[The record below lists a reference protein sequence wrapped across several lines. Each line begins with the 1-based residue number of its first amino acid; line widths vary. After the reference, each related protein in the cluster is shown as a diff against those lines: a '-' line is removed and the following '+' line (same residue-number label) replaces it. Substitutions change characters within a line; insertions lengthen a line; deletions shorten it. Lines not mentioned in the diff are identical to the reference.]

1 MNEKICKKVGEVI
14 MDIDL
19 ENKINELKTRAWDFD
34 AVYDLR
40 QLKSIYGENNNCSIK
55 LAEVYLQ
62 SLNHFSIF
70 KSKETSREEI
80 ADEAK
85 RVYEQ
90 YKASEAVTRYYLSIL
105 EQLLSVRNN
114 KDENQEIE
122 IEAKR
127 VYKQSNASEAITRSY
142 LSFLGN
148 IVLLLQNKYELNKI
162 VDDIKEI
169 FNLNQTSKKI
179 AKVCVDTLF
188 EFIEYKSKDADVT
201 YITEAV
207 MEIVSLYPQL
217 IGRFDGYIDYLMVFR
232 DFSKESLSKTV
243 EIIKV
248 FNQWCENEQLI
259 EHSRYSFM
267 FETYG
272 VLSGN
277 DMKRLLEIFFE
288 VQRIKSKLIVRDFK
302 NLKFGHYT
310 DGKVLQIHLKPNIK
324 EDENYKIT
332 SKSRLNNVN
341 YMNDPSEGKVLDQ
354 FLELD
359 STLLDSSLKAS
370 PWFLMSLT
378 TAIDRLA
385 MWSQY
390 GDQAE
395 GVCLVLNS
403 SDFREASYLNPSN
416 MFKENPNRTLSDY
429 DKGLRALEELGG
441 KNRNKDYI
449 YRIGY
454 LSISGETEAVLK
466 PEFNTCL
473 GETDVNEIN
482 SLLKQLKEKIKGID
496 KINKSVLY
504 EKVDEC
510 LEEIRYLFKLA
521 DYSYES
527 ELRVLRYVQLESNNR
542 EIMIDDS
549 GEVAKIYI
557 ERDYPIQIEEVIF
570 GPKFPNPENV
580 TPLLQLLDK
589 DIKFSQSKI
598 PFK

>member
-1 MNEKICKKVGEVI
+1 MGT
-14 MDIDL
+14 DI
-19 ENKINELKTRAWDFD
+19 ENKINELRAIAWDFD
-34 AVYDLR
+34 TVYDLR
-40 QLKSIYGENNNCSIK
+40 QVKCIYGENDNCSIK

-62 SLNHFSIF
+62 SLYHLSIF
-70 KSKETSREEI
+70 KSKEISRKEI

-85 RVYEQ
+85 RVFEQ
-90 YKASEAVTRYYLSIL
+90 YKASETVTRYYLKIL
-105 EQLLSVRNN
+105 DQLLSVRNS
-114 KDENQEIE
+114 KAENQVLE
-122 IEAKR
+122 IEAKQ
-127 VYKQSNASEAITRSY
+127 VYKQSNASEAITSCY
-142 LSFLGN
+142 LSFLKSLVIFG
-148 IVLLLQNKYELNKI
+148 QKEYELNKI
-162 VDDIKEI
+162 VDEIKEI
-169 FNLNQTSKKI
+169 FNLNQISKKI
-179 AKVCVDTLF
+179 AKDCVDTLF
-188 EFIEYKSKDADVT
+188 EFIECEIKDADVT

-217 IGRFDGYIDYLMVFR
+217 IGRFDRYIDNLTIFQV
-232 DFSKESLSKTV
+232 FSKESLSKPV
-243 EIIKV
+243 EILKI
-248 FNQWCENEQLI
+248 FNQQCENEQLI
-259 EHSRYSFM
+259 KHSKYSFM

-272 VLSGN
+272 VLSSN
-277 DMKRLLEIFFE
+277 DMKRLLEIFLE
-288 VQRIKSKLIVRDFK
+288 VQRIKSKLIVRDFN

-310 DGKVLQIHLKPNIK
+310 NGKVLQIHLKPNIK
-324 EDENYKIT
+324 ENENYKIT

-359 STLLDSSLKAS
+359 STLLDSSLKPS

-390 GDQAE
+390 GAQAE

-403 SDFREASYLNPSN
+403 SDFLEGSYINPSN
-416 MFKENPNRTLSDY
+416 MFKENPNRTISDY
-429 DKGLRALEELGG
+429 EEGQRTLEELWG

-454 LSISGETEAVLK
+454 LSISGETEAVMK
-466 PEFNTCL
+466 PEYNTCF
-473 GETDVNEIN
+473 GKKDIDQIN
-482 SLLKQLKEKIKGID
+482 YLLTQLKEKIKRID
-496 KINKSVLY
+496 KNKKSVLY
-504 EKVDEC
+504 EKIDEC

-527 ELRVLRYVQLESNNR
+527 ELRVLRYVQLESKNR
-542 EIMIDDS
+542 NIKIDDS
-549 GEVAKIYI
+549 GEVAKLYI

>member
-1 MNEKICKKVGEVI
+1 

-19 ENKINELKTRAWDFD
+19 KNKIDELTDIAWDFD
-34 AVYDLR
+34 TVYDLSQVKR
-40 QLKSIYGENNNCSIK
+40 IYGENDNGSIK
-55 LAEVYLQ
+55 LAEAYLK
-62 SLNHFSIF
+62 SLNHLPIF
-70 KSKETSREEI
+70 KSKERSRKEI
-80 ADEAK
+80 ADEAQ

-90 YKASEAVTRYYLSIL
+90 YKTSETVTRYYLKIL
-105 EQLLSVRNN
+105 EQLLSVRNS

-122 IEAKR
+122 IEAKE
-127 VYKQSNASEAITRSY
+127 VYKQSNASEVITRCY

-148 IVLLLQNKYELNKI
+148 LTLFRQKKYELNKI

-179 AKVCVDTLF
+179 AKDCVDILF
-188 EFIEYKSKDADVT
+188 EFIEYKIKDADVT

-207 MEIVSLYPQL
+207 MEIISLYPQL
-217 IGRFDGYIDYLMVFR
+217 IGRFDRYIDYLTIFQ

-243 EIIKV
+243 EILKI
-248 FNQWCENEQLI
+248 FNQQCENEQLK
-259 EHSRYSFM
+259 EHSKYSFM

-272 VLSGN
+272 VLSSN
-277 DMKRLLEIFFE
+277 DMKRLLEIFLE

-310 DGKVLQIHLKPNIK
+310 NGKVLQIHLKPNVK
-324 EDENYKIT
+324 ENENYKIT

-359 STLLDSSLKAS
+359 STLLDSSLKPS

-390 GDQAE
+390 GAQAE

-403 SDFREASYLNPSN
+403 SDFLEGSYFNHSN
-416 MFKENPNRTLSDY
+416 MFKENPKRTLSDY
-429 DKGLRALEELGG
+429 DKGLRALEELRG

-454 LSISGETEAVLK
+454 LSVSGETEAVLK
-466 PEFNTCL
+466 PEFNTCF
-473 GETDVNEIN
+473 GKTDIEEIN
-482 SLLKQLKEKIKGID
+482 SLLIRLKEKIKRIV
-496 KINKSVLY
+496 KNKKSVLY
-504 EKVDEC
+504 EKIDEC

-542 EIMIDDS
+542 NIKIDDS
-549 GEVAKIYI
+549 GEVAKLYI

-570 GPKFPNPENV
+570 GPKFQNPENV

>member
-1 MNEKICKKVGEVI
+1 MNIDIEK
-14 MDIDL
+14 
-19 ENKINELKTRAWDFD
+19 KINDLKVLAQDFY
-34 AVYDLR
+34 ARYDLKYV
-40 QLKSIYGENNNCSIK
+40 KSIYGGNDNCSIK

-62 SLNHFSIF
+62 SLNNLSIVNRQ
-70 KSKETSREEI
+70 KASKKEI

-90 YKASEAVTRYYLSIL
+90 YKASEIVTIYYLRIL
-105 EQLLSVRNN
+105 ENLLFDQKIKN
-114 KDENQEIE
+114 EYQEIE
-122 IEAKR
+122 IEAKQ
-127 VYKQSNASEAITRSY
+127 VYKQNETSEVIAKCY
-142 LSFLGN
+142 LSILHRLASF
-148 IVLLLQNKYELNKI
+148 QKKKYELNKT
-162 VDDIKEI
+162 VDDIKEV
-169 FNLNQTSKKI
+169 FNLNQDSAKI
-179 AKVCVDTLF
+179 AKECVNTLF
-188 EFIEYKSKDADVT
+188 NIIESRILDAEVT

-207 MEIVSLYPQL
+207 MEIVSFYPQL
-217 IGRFDGYIDYLMVFR
+217 IGRFDRFIDYLTIFQG
-232 DFSKESLSKTV
+232 FSKKELSKAV
-243 EIIKV
+243 EIIKI
-248 FNQWCENEQLI
+248 FNQQCENEQLI
-259 EHSRYSFM
+259 EHSKYSFM

-277 DMKRLLEIFFE
+277 DMKRLLEIFLE
-288 VQRIKSKLIVRDFK
+288 VQSIKSKLIVRDFE

-310 DGKVLQIHLKPNIK
+310 NGKVLQIHLTPNIK
-324 EDENYKIT
+324 DDENYKIT

-359 STLLDSSLKAS
+359 STLRDSSLKPS

-403 SDFREASYLNPSN
+403 SDFLEGSYINPSK
-416 MFKENPNRTLSDY
+416 MFKENPKRTLSDY
-429 DKGLRALEELGG
+429 DKELRALEELRG

-449 YRIGY
+449 YRIVY
-454 LSISGETEAVLK
+454 LSILGETEVVMK
-466 PEFNTCL
+466 PEFNTCF
-473 GETDVNEIN
+473 GKTDIEEIN
-482 SLLKQLKEKIKGID
+482 SLLIRLKEKINRID
-496 KINKSVLY
+496 KNKKSVLY
-504 EKVDEC
+504 EKIDEC

-542 EIMIDDS
+542 NIKIDDS
-549 GEVAKIYI
+549 GEVAKLYI

-570 GPKFPNPENV
+570 GPKFQKPENV

>member
-1 MNEKICKKVGEVI
+1 
-14 MDIDL
+14 
-19 ENKINELKTRAWDFD
+19 
-34 AVYDLR
+34 
-40 QLKSIYGENNNCSIK
+40 
-55 LAEVYLQ
+55 
-62 SLNHFSIF
+62 
-70 KSKETSREEI
+70 
-80 ADEAK
+80 
-85 RVYEQ
+85 
-90 YKASEAVTRYYLSIL
+90 
-105 EQLLSVRNN
+105 
-114 KDENQEIE
+114 
-122 IEAKR
+122 
-127 VYKQSNASEAITRSY
+127 
-142 LSFLGN
+142 
-148 IVLLLQNKYELNKI
+148 
-162 VDDIKEI
+162 
-169 FNLNQTSKKI
+169 
-179 AKVCVDTLF
+179 
-188 EFIEYKSKDADVT
+188 
-201 YITEAV
+201 

-217 IGRFDGYIDYLMVFR
+217 IGRFDRYIDYLTIFQ

-243 EIIKV
+243 EILKI
-248 FNQWCENEQLI
+248 FNQQCENEQLI
-259 EHSRYSFM
+259 EHSKYSFM

-272 VLSGN
+272 VLSSN
-277 DMKRLLEIFFE
+277 DMKRLLEIFLE

-310 DGKVLQIHLKPNIK
+310 NGKVLQIHLKPNVK
-324 EDENYKIT
+324 ENENYKIT

-359 STLLDSSLKAS
+359 STVLDSSLKPS

-390 GDQAE
+390 GAQAE

-403 SDFREASYLNPSN
+403 SDFLEGSYINPSN
-416 MFKENPNRTLSDY
+416 MFKENPKRTLSDY
-429 DKGLRALEELGG
+429 DKGLRALEELRG

-454 LSISGETEAVLK
+454 LSVSGETEAVLK
-466 PEFNTCL
+466 PEFNTCF
-473 GETDVNEIN
+473 GKTDIEEIN
-482 SLLKQLKEKIKGID
+482 SLLIRLKEKIKRID
-496 KINKSVLY
+496 KNKKSVLY
-504 EKVDEC
+504 EKIDEC

-542 EIMIDDS
+542 NIKIDDS
-549 GEVAKIYI
+549 GEVAKLYI

-570 GPKFPNPENV
+570 GPKFQNPENV

-589 DIKFSQSKI
+589 NIKFSQSKI